1 MPEHE
6 TPLEPLQFKV
16 PGNIIRGIGRES
28 ISNPVIALLELVKNA
43 YDEDATEVIVSFEKV
58 ETSTGT
64 VTISDDGNGMTENE
78 LRQNWC
84 ELSTNNKKLNPK
96 SPRLER
102 TRVGEKGLARFAA
115 DCLAE
120 KLRMVSKPRGLSRKY
135 TANVNWDDFD
145 SSNRIWDVDI
155 PLSKSSKSRKNHG
168 LTLILSGLRTK
179 WEQEEVE
186 NVRRNLRILAN
197 PLNPVRHFRISFNAA
212 EFPTAGDR
220 FPRAMLKQAIFQLRA
235 RLGKTARITFELTDL
250 RRTKERRHRWKRKE
264 SRALRCGSIDFRLY
278 FYYRTPSRYLRPSR
292 EEKYYERVKA
302 FLDKWQGIKIYRDN
316 FRVMPYGELDND
328 WLGLDDIRVQES
340 TYPGNDQV
348 FGIVSID
355 KKSNPSLVDVTTR
368 EALVDNFALKDLRRF
383 LEICLDEF
391 VARKNQLEHRTR
403 GKKPKRVS
411 RRKKT
416 FPDEPLLK
424 NSRYPSVAYRELEN
438 EVNDCVKYNR
448 PNAALLLA
456 RKMVENLVFS
466 LLRKKYP
473 KEVSLWWDSE
483 HTRPYEFSVLLQR
496 LQQKKTDFRDDQQ
509 RNIDRL
515 NALAGTFR
523 LEANRTAHDL
533 YEWLDDRNQ
542 LSKLRIPL
550 IVELL
555 LELYA

>member
-1 MPEHE
+1 M
-6 TPLEPLQFKV
+6 EPLHFKV
-16 PGNIIRGIGRES
+16 PGSIVRGIGRES

-43 YDEDATEVIVSFEKV
+43 YDEDATEVAVSFEKV

-64 VTISDDGNGMTENE
+64 ITISDDGNGMTENE
-78 LRQNWC
+78 LRQNWG

-120 KLRMVSKPRGLSRKY
+120 RLRMVSKPRRLSRRY
-135 TANVNWDDFD
+135 TANVNWNDFD
-145 SSNRIWDVDI
+145 SSNRIWDIDI
-155 PLSKSSKSRKNHG
+155 PLSRSSKSRKDHG
-168 LTLILSGLRTK
+168 LILMLSGLRTK

-186 NVRRNLRILAN
+186 NVRRNLRILVN
-197 PLNPVRHFRISFNAA
+197 PLSPVRHFRIGFNAA
-212 EFPTAGDR
+212 EFPTTGDR
-220 FPRAMLKQAIFQLRA
+220 FPRAMLKQAIFQLRS
-235 RLGKTARITFELTDL
+235 RLGTTSRISFELTDL
-250 RRTKERRHRWKRKE
+250 RRTKPRRHKWQRRE
-264 SRALRCGSIDFRLY
+264 SRALRCGPVDFRLY
-278 FYYRTPSRYLRPSR
+278 FYYRTPSRYLRPPR
-292 EEKYYERVKA
+292 EDKYYERVKS

-328 WLGLDDIRVQES
+328 WLGLDDLRVQQS

-348 FGIVSID
+348 FGVVSIG

-383 LEICLDEF
+383 LETSLDEF

-403 GKKPKRVS
+403 GRKPKRAF
-411 RRKKT
+411 RRKKP
-416 FPDEPLLK
+416 FPPEPLLK
-424 NSRYPSVAYRELEN
+424 NNSYPSVAYRELEN
-438 EVNDCVKYNR
+438 EVNDCVKYNH

-473 KEVSLWWDSE
+473 KEIGLWWDNVN
-483 HTRPYEFSVLLQR
+483 TRPHEFSVLLKK
-496 LQQKKTDFRDDQQ
+496 LQLKKTDFRADQR
-509 RNIDRL
+509 RNIDRVSS
-515 NALAGTFR
+515 LAGNFR

-533 YEWLDDRNQ
+533 YEWLDDRSE
-542 LSKLRIPL
+542 LSKLKIPL